1 MKCLYSKQLFIC
13 AIIMYNYYVLKIRCY
28 GNAHV
33 IALCFTASI
42 RVVLHFY
49 SSAEKHGKE
58 QPEQLKKTKQTIY

>member
-1 MKCLYSKQLFIC
+1 
-13 AIIMYNYYVLKIRCY
+13 MYNYYVLKIRCY

-58 QPEQLKKTKQTIY
+58 QPEQLKKQNKQFIRYHCKVYGSTHDD